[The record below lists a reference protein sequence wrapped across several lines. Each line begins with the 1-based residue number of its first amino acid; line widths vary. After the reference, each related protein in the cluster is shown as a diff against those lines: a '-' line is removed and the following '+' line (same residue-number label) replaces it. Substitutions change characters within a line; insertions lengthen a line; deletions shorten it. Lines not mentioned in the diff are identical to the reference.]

1 HIYFRD
7 GHRERE
13 IMPLAE
19 VPLKGAHNLENVLA
33 GVSIGMLVGCQPE
46 QIRQAVRNFKA
57 VEHRLEFVAR
67 FAGVDYYNDSKA
79 TNVDA
84 TIKALEAF
92 PADSRPHL
100 HVILRGRDKGT
111 DYTWLCDQLRYGVT

>member
-1 HIYFRD
+1 
-7 GHRERE
+7 
-13 IMPLAE
+13 MPLAE

-33 GVSIGMLVGCQPE
+33 AVSIGMLAGCEPE
-46 QIRQAVRNFKA
+46 QIRQAIRVSKP

-92 PADSRPHL
+92 PADIHL
-100 HVILRGRDKGT
+100 HSRGQG
-111 DYTWLCDQLRYGVT
+111 

>member
-1 HIYFRD
+1 
-7 GHRERE
+7 
-13 IMPLAE
+13 MPLAE

-33 GVSIGMLVGCQPE
+33 GVSVGMLVGCQPE
-46 QIRQAVRNFKA
+46 QVRHAVRLFKA

-92 PADSRPHL
+92 PADIPPHL
-100 HVILRGRDKGT
+100 HLILRSKDKGN
-111 DYTWLCDQLRYGVT
+111 DYTVLHELLRQRVKRA